1 MHHSI
6 YLASVDV
13 TGGITS
19 MWNTFTTWVPR
30 FVGFL
35 AILVIG
41 WIIAKLIGKAVE
53 AVLRRLHFENVMQ
66 RAGLARLLENSKY
79 DGSSLCGAI
88 AKYVVLLLVLQIAF
102 GVFGSNPINTVI
114 RGILAWIPRGL
125 VALAIV
131 VVTALIARVVR
142 DLVSSA
148 LSSLSY
154 GRTLGNIAAGCVI
167 FLGVIA
173 ALGQAEIAFAITGPV
188 LIAALAAVVGV
199 IIVGVGGGMVRP
211 MQQRWERMLDS
222 AERDSRAMRNTRMA
236 GAAGSGAMV
245 GSGAAGYGD
254 AGYGQGGETMTGS
267 ATPMPPGASS
277 SRPASSGEAYAAG
290 HSEAAAAA
298 EEAARRAR
306 QNNPPRGYGE
316 SGGTGGGVRDDDE
329 GSGSGV

>member
-35 AILVIG
+35 AILLIG
-41 WIIAKLIGKAVE
+41 WIIAKIIGKAVE
-53 AVLRRLHFENVMQ
+53 AILRRLHFENVME
-66 RAGLARLLENSKY
+66 RAGLSRMLENSKY

-88 AKYVVLLLVLQIAF
+88 AKYVVLLLVLQVAF

-154 GRTLGNIAAGCVI
+154 GRTLGNIAGACVV

-199 IIVGVGGGMVRP
+199 IVVGVGGGMVRP
-211 MQQRWERMLDS
+211 MQARWERMLDT
-222 AERDSRAMRNTRMA
+222 AERESRNVHANAVA
-236 GAAGSGAMV
+236 G
-245 GSGAAGYGD
+245 
-254 AGYGQGGETMTGS
+254 GG
-267 ATPMPPGASS
+267 ATPMAPGASG
-277 SRPASSGEAYAAG
+277 SRPASAGEAYAAG
-290 HSEAAAAA
+290 HSEASAAA

-306 QNNPPRGYGE
+306 QNPPSGGGAGGGT
-316 SGGTGGGVRDDDE
+316 GGTGGGMGGE
-329 GSGSGV
+329 GTGV